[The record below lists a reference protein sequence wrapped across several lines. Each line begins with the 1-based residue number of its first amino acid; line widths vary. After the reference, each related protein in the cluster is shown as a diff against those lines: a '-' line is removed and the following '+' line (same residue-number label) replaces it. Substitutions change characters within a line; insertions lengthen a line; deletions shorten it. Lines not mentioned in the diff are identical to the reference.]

1 MASSAQLSALNGAMI
16 DAERAQWAVR
26 LIAPRLNLWPQ
37 RRRPFEA
44 IVRTVD
50 ERPISPVQ
58 SGHSHS
64 PLWQAEREAL
74 QQELTSRTQSEAER
88 EALVDHLKRKVCGI
102 SPFTA
107 PVLRCAACVCAPA

>member
-37 RRRPFEA
+37 RRRPIRSYRA
-44 IVRTVD
+44 HD

-58 SGHSHS
+58 SGHPHS

-74 QQELTSRTQSEAER
+74 QQELTSRAQSEAER

-107 PVLRCAACVCAPA
+107 LVLRCAACVCVQA